1 MFLKK
6 LNSFKVTYF
15 GSLFLLSF
23 FVKIY
28 KVILNQTQNNK
39 NIEKSKEKWEG
50 RTQNQINSRGKRMKN
65 LPKTSKSDR
74 HLCFSHYSNYQYFPH
89 FFQYQ
94 YQYQYQNSQN
104 FQYQY
109 QNQYFGNAFSNINI
123 KINILKLQFSISKS
137 ISI

>member
-23 FVKIY
+23 FVKIC

-39 NIEKSKEKWEG
+39 KIEKSKEKWEG

-94 YQYQYQNSQN
+94 YQYQYQNSQKV
-104 FQYQY
+104 QYQH
-109 QNQYFGNAFSNINI
+109 QNQYFRNSNFNVNI
-123 KINILKLQFSISKS
+123 KINILKL
-137 ISI
+137 